1 MYPEKLL
8 AIANYSKKE
17 VFPVLEELR
26 RWGKGQ
32 GVEVLVSEAIA
43 PLACRP
49 TAQWLAISLG
59 GDGTFLRAARQLGG
73 TETPLLG
80 VNLGSL
86 GFLTQLSAVDLLPAL
101 GRIQRGD
108 FSIEK
113 RLRLEARTAK
123 ASYSAYNEILLS
135 RTAIDD
141 FAELLLYA
149 DGERVARYEGDGLII
164 ATPSGSTA
172 YALSAGG
179 PILTPQLQAIQATPL
194 GAHTLAL
201 RTAIFPLETRLRVE
215 MASHGALMVDGD
227 EVQRLEV
234 GAQIQIGRSTQMSH
248 VVILHEPH
256 PSFFELLHK
265 KLHWDQLPD

>member
-8 AIANYSKKE
+8 AVANYSKKE
-17 VFPVLEELR
+17 VFPILEEVR
-26 RWGKGQ
+26 GWGKGQ
-32 GVEVLVSEAIA
+32 GVEVFVSEAIA
-43 PLACRP
+43 PLTCRP

-59 GDGTFLRAARQLGG
+59 GDGTFLRAAKQLVGR
-73 TETPLLG
+73 ETPLLG

-135 RTAIDD
+135 RAAIND

-149 DGERVARYEGDGLII
+149 DGERVARYEGDGLIL

-215 MASHGALMVDGD
+215 MRSHGALMVDGD
-227 EVQRLEV
+227 EVERLEA
-234 GAQIQIGRSTQMSH
+234 GAQVEIGRSNQMSH
-248 VVILHEPH
+248 VVILHEPR
-256 PSFFELLHK
+256 PSFFELLHR
-265 KLHWDQLPD
+265 KLHWDQLPG